1 MSRGDERNGN
11 DSYNHVQRGNSPQR
25 EPPQMMKRG
34 GDNLQVPKK
43 VKRNK
48 NYGNAGGDDNEN
60 IFGLVNMKR
69 SSSQNSM
76 SRLRVAG
83 GNIMKGNP
91 VSHKRL

>member
-1 MSRGDERNGN
+1 M
-11 DSYNHVQRGNSPQR
+11 Q
-25 EPPQMMKRG
+25 RG

-48 NYGNAGGDDNEN
+48 NYGNGNAGGEDNEN

-91 VSHKRL
+91 ISHKRL